1 MRGIDV
7 SSYQGKIDW
16 NMVKKD
22 NIDFVILRSILQS
35 GKPDARFEEY
45 YAGSVAAGFR
55 PDVYVYMYDLTPE
68 YSRIRAG
75 KVVDLI
81 RGRKVKRVWLDL
93 EYAAQRNLS
102 KSRLTEIIK
111 AAAEVIQ
118 DAGYEVGIY
127 CNQDWYDNVL
137 DVPNLPYLFWI
148 ARYGKNDGTAVPSL
162 RPAAAAIWQ
171 HTSNG
176 LVDGIAGRVD
186 MNICYKPELFGA
198 GSDPS
203 PMPSSGKP
211 EVKALQ
217 NALNLDG
224 YRDNNGKPLEEDG
237 KVGPKTRAAIAKVV
251 LKSGPYSGGWYR
263 VGSEG
268 VMVNWVQIRLN
279 ELIGDRIIALI
290 GHLLTEDGRYGN
302 DTRLIVG
309 LWQELRGLKM
319 DYICGPAT
327 ITSLL

>member
-7 SSYQGKIDW
+7 SSYQGRIDW
-16 NMVKKD
+16 SAVKKD
-22 NIDFVILRSILQS
+22 NIDFVILRSIIQS
-35 GKPDARFEEY
+35 GKPDVRFEEY

-68 YSRIRAG
+68 SSRGRAQ
-75 KVVDLI
+75 KAVDLI
-81 RGRKVKRVWLDL
+81 RGRKIKRVWLDM

-102 KSRLTEIIK
+102 KSRLTEIIN
-111 AAAEVIQ
+111 AAAEVIRE
-118 DAGYEVGIY
+118 AGFEVGIY

-162 RPAAAAIWQ
+162 RPAAAVIWQ

-186 MNICYKPELFGA
+186 MNICYNPGLFDA
-198 GSDPS
+198 VSNPA
-203 PMPSSGKP
+203 PAPSSGRP

-237 KVGPKTRAAIAKVV
+237 KAGPKTMAAVGKVV
-251 LKSGPYSGGWYR
+251 LRRGSSGVTVDWA
-263 VGSEG
+263 
-268 VMVNWVQIRLN
+268 QKRLN
-279 ELIGDRIIALI
+279 ELSGAGLA
-290 GHLLTEDGRYGN
+290 EDGEY
-302 DTRLIVG
+302 
-309 LWQELRGLKM
+309 
-319 DYICGPAT
+319 GPAT
-327 ITSLL
+327 ENAVEKRQRTAGLKVDGLCGPKTISSLI

>member
-16 NMVKKD
+16 NAVKKD

-35 GKPDARFEEY
+35 GKPDARFVEY
-45 YAGSVAAGFR
+45 YSGAVVAGYR

-68 YSRIRAG
+68 YSRVRAG

-102 KSRLTEIIK
+102 KSRLTEIIN
-111 AAAEVIQ
+111 AAAEVIRE
-118 DAGYEVGIY
+118 AGFEVGIY

-162 RPAAAAIWQ
+162 RPAAAVIWQ

-186 MNICYKPELFGA
+186 MNICYKPELFDA
-198 GSDPS
+198 APDPI
-203 PMPSSGKP
+203 MPAPGRA
-211 EVKALQ
+211 EVEALQ

-224 YRDNNGKPLEEDG
+224 YRDAAGRPLVVDG
-237 KVGPKTRAAIAKVV
+237 KMGPRTREAIRKVV
-251 LKSGPYSGGWYR
+251 LKR
-263 VGSEG
+263 GSDG
-268 VMVNWVQIRLN
+268 VTVDWVQKRIN
-279 ELIGDRIIALI
+279 EIMAAGLDD
-290 GHLLTEDGRYGN
+290 DG
-302 DTRLIVG
+302 
-309 LWQELRGLKM
+309 KF
-319 DYICGPAT
+319 GPAT
-327 ITSLL
+327 EAAVKDQQSRAGLVVDGLCGPNTIESLL

>member
-7 SSYQGKIDW
+7 SSYQGEIDW

-45 YAGSVAAGFR
+45 YAGSVAAGYR

-68 YSRIRAG
+68 YSRVRAG

-81 RGRKVKRVWLDL
+81 RGRNVKRVWLDL

-102 KSRLTEIIK
+102 KSRLTEIIN

-118 DAGYEVGIY
+118 SAGYEVGIY

-148 ARYGKNDGTAVPSL
+148 ARYGLNNGTAPDKY
-162 RPAAAAIWQ
+162 RPTAAVIWQ

-186 MNICYKPELFGA
+186 MNICYKPDLFDA
-198 GSDPS
+198 ASDPATA
-203 PMPSSGKP
+203 PPSGRA
-211 EVKALQ
+211 EVEALQ

-224 YRDNNGKPLEEDG
+224 YRDAAGRPLVVDG
-237 KVGPKTRAAIAKVV
+237 KMGPRTREAIGKVV
-251 LKSGPYSGGWYR
+251 LKR
-263 VGSEG
+263 GSDG
-268 VMVNWVQIRLN
+268 VTVDWVQKRIN
-279 ELIGDRIIALI
+279 EIMAAGLDDDGKFGPA
-290 GHLLTEDGRYGN
+290 TEVAVKDQQARSGLVVDG
-302 DTRLIVG
+302 L
-309 LWQELRGLKM
+309 
-319 DYICGPAT
+319 CGPKT

>member
-45 YAGSVAAGFR
+45 YAGSVAAGYR

-68 YSRIRAG
+68 YSRVRAS

-81 RGRKVKRVWLDL
+81 RGRNVKRVWLDL

-102 KSRLTEIIK
+102 KSRLTEIIN

-118 DAGYEVGIY
+118 SAGYEVGIY

-148 ARYGKNDGTAVPSL
+148 ARYGLNNGTAPDKY
-162 RPAAAAIWQ
+162 RPTAAVIWQ

-186 MNICYKPELFGA
+186 MNICYKPDLFDA
-198 GSDPS
+198 ASDLVPA
-203 PMPSSGKP
+203 PSSGRA
-211 EVKALQ
+211 EVEALQ

-224 YRDNNGKPLEEDG
+224 YRDAAGKPLVVDG
-237 KVGPKTRAAIAKVV
+237 KMGPRTREAIEKVV
-251 LKSGPYSGGWYR
+251 LKR
-263 VGSEG
+263 GSDG
-268 VMVNWVQIRLN
+268 VTVDWVQKRIN
-279 ELIGDRIIALI
+279 EIMAAGLDD
-290 GHLLTEDGRYGN
+290 DG
-302 DTRLIVG
+302 
-309 LWQELRGLKM
+309 KF
-319 DYICGPAT
+319 GPAT
-327 ITSLL
+327 EIAVKDQQERVGLVVDGLCGPKTIASLL

>member
-7 SSYQGKIDW
+7 SSYQGRIDW
-16 NMVKKD
+16 NAVKKD

-45 YAGSVAAGFR
+45 YAGSVAAGYR

-68 YSRIRAG
+68 YSRVRAG

-81 RGRKVKRVWLDL
+81 RGRNVKRVWLDL

-102 KSRLTEIIK
+102 KSRLTEIIN

-118 DAGYEVGIY
+118 SAGYEVGIY

-137 DVPNLPYLFWI
+137 DVPNLPYLYWI
-148 ARYGKNDGTAVPSL
+148 ARYGRNDGTAMDKY
-162 RPAAAAIWQ
+162 RPAAAVIWQ

-186 MNICYKPELFGA
+186 MNICYMPELFDA
-198 GSDPS
+198 TSDPA
-203 PMPSSGKP
+203 PVPSSGRA
-211 EVKALQ
+211 EVEALQ

-224 YRDNNGKPLEEDG
+224 YRDAAGRPLVVDG
-237 KVGPKTRAAIAKVV
+237 KMGPRTREAIRKVVIKRGSDGVTVDWVQKRINEIIAAGLDDDGKFGPATEAAVRDQQARAGLVVDGLCGPKTI
-251 LKSGPYSGGWYR
+251 
-263 VGSEG
+263 E
-268 VMVNWVQIRLN
+268 
-279 ELIGDRIIALI
+279 
-290 GHLLTEDGRYGN
+290 
-302 DTRLIVG
+302 
-309 LWQELRGLKM
+309 
-319 DYICGPAT
+319 
-327 ITSLL
+327 SLL